1 VESTK
6 ELKIAVANDP
16 VIAKHYASFNMAKA
30 RMIRLGIGRAVYVS
44 YRLGNRVFWTSR
56 KMNLL
61 KGETLITDGEHA
73 ARTRCGNRIS
83 ETPVRPV
90 SPKEPSQKI
99 LETPEDPGLFSQ
111 PDALSLTLPPN
122 NFPPPPAT
130 AIYPDDPGGGM
141 FIPPFVPVVWGG
153 GSPMPPTPIPPTP
166 PPPVS
171 TPEPGTLLLISTGLS
186 AAWLLRKMQKL

>member
-30 RMIRLGIGRAVYVS
+30 RMIRLGTGRAVYVS

-56 KMNLL
+56 KTKLL

-83 ETPVRPV
+83 ETPAGPV

-99 LETPEDPGLFSQ
+99 LETPVDPGLFSQ
-111 PDALSLTLPPN
+111 PYALSLTLPPN
-122 NFPPPPAT
+122 NFPAPPAT
-130 AIYPDDPGGGM
+130 EIPPGAPGGGI
-141 FIPPFVPVVWGG
+141 FIPPFEPVFWGG
-153 GSPMPPTPIPPTP
+153 GTPGVPPPTP
-166 PPPVS
+166 PPVA
-171 TPEPGTLLLISTGLS
+171 TPEPGTLLLISTGLT